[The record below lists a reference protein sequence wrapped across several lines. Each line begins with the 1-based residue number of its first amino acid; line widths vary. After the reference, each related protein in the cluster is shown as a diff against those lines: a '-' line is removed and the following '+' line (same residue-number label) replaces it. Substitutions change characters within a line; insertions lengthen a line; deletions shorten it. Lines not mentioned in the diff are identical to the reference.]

1 MYRLKNPQIHAS
13 EIAEF
18 LNLKLKG
25 GDFTV
30 QFPSSSKSFGDDSF
44 FYLEEGEALPAA
56 RLREHQRVLIL
67 APKSLP
73 AGKDRYSFI
82 VSPNPLGDF
91 IKIINELFI
100 EFDVSA
106 IAASARIDP
115 AARLGKNVSVGENS
129 VVGPGVVIGAN
140 SRILHNVVIT
150 GRVEIGAH
158 CIIKNNTTIG
168 GTGFDFVKNK
178 EGKPVNFPHIGRVR
192 IGDRVWIGSNASIE
206 SAALDDTVIGDD
218 VKIDDLVQVGYNC
231 AVGPRTVITAGVILS
246 RGVCVGENSW
256 IAPNASV
263 VDGVVIGDNVTIGT
277 GAVVTKDLKEN
288 AVYVGNP
295 ARFLRA
301 RKKGE

>member
-1 MYRLKNPQIHAS
+1 MYKLKNPQFHAS

-25 GDFTV
+25 ADFTV

-67 APKSLP
+67 APKNLP
-73 AGKDRYSFI
+73 AGKERYSFI
-82 VSPNPLGDF
+82 VSPNPLADF
-91 IKIINELFI
+91 IKVINELFI

-115 AARLGKNVSVGENS
+115 TARLGKNVSVGENS

-140 SRILHNVVIT
+140 TRVLHNVVIT

-168 GTGFDFVKNK
+168 GTGFDFIKDR
-178 EGKPVNFPHIGRVR
+178 EGKPVNFPHIGRVV
-192 IGDRVWIGSNASIE
+192 IGDRVWIGSNASVEI
-206 SAALDDTVIGDD
+206 AALDDTAIGDD
-218 VKIDDLVQVGYNC
+218 VKIDDLVQIGYNC
-231 AVGPRTVITAGVILS
+231 AIGARSVVTAGVIVS
-246 RGVCVGENSW
+246 RGVRVGENSW
-256 IAPNASV
+256 IAPNASI
-263 VDGVVIGDNVTIGT
+263 VDGVVIGDNVTVGA
-277 GAVVTKDLKEN
+277 GAVVTKDLKGN
-288 AVYVGNP
+288 GVYVGNP
-295 ARFLRA
+295 ARFLRGK
-301 RKKGE
+301 KKGE